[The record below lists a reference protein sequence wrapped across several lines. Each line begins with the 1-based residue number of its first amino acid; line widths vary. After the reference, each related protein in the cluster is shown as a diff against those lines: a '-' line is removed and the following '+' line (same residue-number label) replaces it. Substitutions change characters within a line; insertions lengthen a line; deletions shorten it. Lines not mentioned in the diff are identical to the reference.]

1 MPKRSPSSPRAASC
15 TSAHAAPAARARGLQ
30 RRRRPSAGLSLVELL
45 IFVVVVGVAIGGV
58 IVVYDRAVRGSAD
71 PLARKQALAIAESLL
86 TEVLAQPFTY
96 CDPQDA
102 ANDPASPPAS
112 TAACTGGAAGSEDRG
127 GGALGPQPGSET
139 RFSATDPFDNV
150 ADYHGYAMNSG
161 IYGLDDGTTP
171 IAALAGYTASVSI
184 VRAGLAL
191 GLASDDAAL
200 RIDVQV
206 TRSGETIVLTGYRL
220 RHSPNAT
227 G

>member
-1 MPKRSPSSPRAASC
+1 V
-15 TSAHAAPAARARGLQ
+15 APAAVVDDARAPTRWP
-30 RRRRPSAGLSLVELL
+30 RHRAGLSLVELL
-45 IFVVVVGVAIGGV
+45 IFIVVVGVGIAGIL
-58 IVVYDRAVRGSAD
+58 VVYDRAVIGSAD

-86 TEVLAQPFTY
+86 SEVLAQPFTY

-102 ANDPASPPAS
+102 ANDPAAPPAS

-127 GGALGPQPGSET
+127 GGTLGPQPSSET
-139 RFSATDPFDNV
+139 RFSSTDPFDNV
-150 ADYHGYAMNSG
+150 ADYNGYAMNSG

-171 IAALAGYTASVSI
+171 IAALAGYTASVTI
-184 VRAGLAL
+184 IRAGLAL

-200 RIDVQV
+200 RVDVQV